1 MGKIHWIPLSPSS
14 VYNRIQAQYKPELS
28 TAFYCTDEP
37 RYTVITSADFQV
49 FFMCVGFFPISLKA
63 NLSQIVKNGH
73 GLSTFKPASATA
85 HLINLQCCCNLVLY
99 FWYHHSV
106 LDVPAHKI
114 SQIRLAGYF
123 AGKQSISSHLFLF
136 LSVTPLWHSDPA
148 CQAQRNRRNCCA
160 TVGM

>member
-1 MGKIHWIPLSPSS
+1 MGKIHWIPLSSSS
-14 VYNRIQAQYKPELS
+14 VYNRIQAQYKPDLS

-37 RYTVITSADFQV
+37 RYTVISCQQISR
-49 FFMCVGFFPISLKA
+49 CLLWFFPISLKA
-63 NLSQIVKNGH
+63 NLSQIVNNGH

-85 HLINLQCCCNLVLY
+85 HLTNLQCCCNLVLY
-99 FWYHHSV
+99 FWYLHSV
-106 LDVPAHKI
+106 LDIPAHKI

-148 CQAQRNRRNCCA
+148 CQAQGTGGTA
-160 TVGM
+160 VPH